1 VPPEIRLAAR
11 LAPIDPPWDQRLARA
26 LVRPL
31 RHSRITPNGI
41 TTLTLVLGLL
51 SAWLYVLGGSAAHFG
66 GALFMLACLFD
77 HADGELAR
85 MTGRTST
92 FGHYYDLIADAL
104 VLTALFL
111 GIGAGLS
118 GGEMGDGALRLGLL
132 AGGAV
137 GLIVLL
143 RLELERRAGRSA
155 TRQPNLL
162 GFELQDLMY
171 LVGPITW
178 LGGLEPFLTLAAIGA
193 PLYTLVVLWT
203 LGRHLRRAGN
213 LL

>member
-31 RHSRITPNGI
+31 RHSRVTPNGI
-41 TTLTLVLGLL
+41 TTLTLVMGLL
-51 SAWLYVLGGSAAHFG
+51 GAWLYTRGGGAAHVG
-66 GALFMLACLFD
+66 GVLFMLACLLD

-92 FGHYYDLIADAL
+92 FGHYYDLLADAL

-118 GGEMGDGALRLGLL
+118 VGEAGERALRLGVL
-132 AGGAV
+132 AGGAT

-162 GFELQDLMY
+162 GFELQDVMY

-193 PLYTLVVLWT
+193 PLYALVVLWT
-203 LGRHLRRAGN
+203 LGRHLHRAGS

>member
-11 LAPIDPPWDQRLARA
+11 LAPIEPPWDQRLARV

-31 RHSRITPNGI
+31 RHSRVTPNGI
-41 TTLTLVLGLL
+41 TTLALILGLL
-51 SAWLYVLGGSAAHFG
+51 SAWLYAHGGSAAHLG
-66 GALFMLACLFD
+66 GVLFILSCLFD

-104 VLTALFL
+104 VLTALFV

-118 GGEMGDGALRLGLL
+118 GGEAGERTLHLGVL
-132 AGGAV
+132 AGGAT

-162 GFELQDLMY
+162 GFELQDLTY
-171 LVGPITW
+171 LVGPVTW
-178 LGGLEPFLTLAAIGA
+178 LGGLEPFLILAAIGA
-193 PLYTLVVLWT
+193 PLYALLVLWT
-203 LGRHLRRAGN
+203 LGRHLQRTGIPQ
-213 LL
+213 

>member
-1 VPPEIRLAAR
+1 MPPEIRLAAR
-11 LAPIDPPWDQRLARA
+11 LAPIEPPWDQRLARV

-31 RHSRITPNGI
+31 RHSRVTPNGI
-41 TTLTLVLGLL
+41 TTLALILGLL
-51 SAWLYVLGGSAAHFG
+51 SAWLYAHGGSAAHLG
-66 GALFMLACLFD
+66 GVLFILSCLFD

-104 VLTALFL
+104 VLTALFV

-118 GGEMGDGALRLGLL
+118 GGEAGERTLHLGVL
-132 AGGAV
+132 AGGAT

-155 TRQPNLL
+155 TRQPNLF
-162 GFELQDLMY
+162 GFELQDLTY
-171 LVGPITW
+171 LVGPVTW
-178 LGGLEPFLTLAAIGA
+178 LGGLEPFLILAAIGA
-193 PLYTLVVLWT
+193 PLYALLVLWT
-203 LGRHLRRAGN
+203 LGRHLQRTGIPQ
-213 LL
+213 